1 MTRRLRRPAKACS
14 ARSARKVGLDYLSGR
29 NRTVAQVRRHLR
41 KAAFEPEDVE
51 VAIADLMRLKL
62 LDDEQY
68 ARQWVEARLREKRPA
83 GRRKFA
89 LDLRRKGVDPG
100 RIDTVQSQTISTGE
114 IEYRERLESGE
125 VVADLLRRQ
134 QWRYRGLDQ
143 VTARRRMLGYLS
155 RRGYDRE
162 TAESA
167 VQQVWEEIQDN
178 DVAGD

>member
-14 ARSARKVGLDYLSGR
+14 ERSARKVGLDYLSGR

-100 RIDTVQSQTISTGE
+100 RIDIVMD
-114 IEYRERLESGE
+114 EYRERLESGE
-125 VVADLLRRQ
+125 VVVDLLRRQ

-162 TAESA
+162 TADSA

>member
-1 MTRRLRRPAKACS
+1 MTRRLRRPAEACS
-14 ARSARKVGLDYLSGR
+14 ERSARQAGLDYLSGR
-29 NRTVAQVRRHLR
+29 DRTVAQVRRHLR

-51 VAIADLMRLKL
+51 VAIADMMRLKL

-100 RIDTVQSQTISTGE
+100 RIDIVMD
-114 IEYRERLESGE
+114 EYRERLESGE
-125 VVADLLRRQ
+125 VVVDLLRRQ

-162 TAESA
+162 TADSA

>member
-1 MTRRLRRPAKACS
+1 MIRRLRQPAKARS
-14 ARSARKVGLDYLSGR
+14 ELTARQAGLDYLSGR
-29 NRTVAQVRRHLR
+29 DRTVAQVRRHLC

-51 VAIADLMRLKL
+51 VAIADLTRLKL

-100 RIDTVQSQTISTGE
+100 RIDTVMD
-114 IEYRERLESGE
+114 EYRERLESGE

-162 TAESA
+162 TADSA

>member
-14 ARSARKVGLDYLSGR
+14 ERSARKVGLDYLSGR

-68 ARQWVEARLREKRPA
+68 ARQWLEARLREKRPA

-100 RIDTVQSQTISTGE
+100 RIDTVMD
-114 IEYRERLESGE
+114 EYRERLESGE

-162 TAESA
+162 TADSA